1 MCYSSKENS
10 IFAALEIVV
19 STYRMKIL
27 HLSDTHGHH
36 RELEALPLADVVV
49 HSGDITY
56 HGTYDEV
63 IDFVDWFSRLPFE
76 YKVFIAG
83 NHDFALAGEK
93 GNGIDVCERI
103 NALLPEHTYYLC
115 HSGVTIQGIHFY
127 GVPMFRATIDDT
139 SYEKFYP
146 AIPHNTDVL
155 VTHQPPMGILD
166 GGEYQGKPHHYGNSL
181 LLERVRVV
189 SPKLHL
195 FGHDHNVFG
204 TTIADGI
211 CFSNG
216 ALTGHGC
223 ELIRSPKVIELN
235 FTPYY
240 NGDCG
245 GLEKK

>member
-83 NHDFALAGEK
+83 NHDFALAGEN
-93 GNGIDVCERI
+93 GNGIDVC
-103 NALLPEHTYYLC
+103 
-115 HSGVTIQGIHFY
+115 
-127 GVPMFRATIDDT
+127 
-139 SYEKFYP
+139 
-146 AIPHNTDVL
+146 
-155 VTHQPPMGILD
+155 
-166 GGEYQGKPHHYGNSL
+166 
-181 LLERVRVV
+181 
-189 SPKLHL
+189 
-195 FGHDHNVFG
+195 
-204 TTIADGI
+204 
-211 CFSNG
+211 
-216 ALTGHGC
+216 
-223 ELIRSPKVIELN
+223 
-235 FTPYY
+235 
-240 NGDCG
+240 
-245 GLEKK
+245 